1 MKSFFKWFLWCLVW
15 ILAILWLLF
24 VLTTIIEPYYFKTI
38 LSTTSIDN
46 DSRAELRDMVE
57 QYYWNVDDIEFLKWE
72 TTLNKWDKVKID
84 NHKLYKLEYI
94 DWDIEKGRIDVV
106 CYNPNFSSIL
116 SLPQYALFEMLKFNK
131 NSCYYIWSTVYSN
144 EWECEYIPTQRFTY
158 AWMYPYSLL
167 QNMWEIQVK
176 ISEVRQ

>member
-1 MKSFFKWFLWCLVW
+1 MKKIFKLIACIF
-15 ILAILWLLF
+15 AIIWLLA
-24 VLTTIIEPYYFKTI
+24 VIVTIIEPYYFKTVRDAI
-38 LSTTSIDN
+38 SFTK
-46 DSRAELRDMVE
+46 DSRDELRDMVE
-57 QYYWNVDDIEFLKWE
+57 KYYWNVDDIKFLKWE
-72 TTLNKWDKVKID
+72 TILNEWHKVKID

-94 DWDIEKGRIDVV
+94 DWDSEKWWIDVV

-131 NSCYYIWSTVYSN
+131 NSCYYIWSTVYTN
-144 EWECEYIPTQRFTY
+144 EWECEYIPTQRFAY

-167 QNMWEIQVK
+167 QDMWEIQVK